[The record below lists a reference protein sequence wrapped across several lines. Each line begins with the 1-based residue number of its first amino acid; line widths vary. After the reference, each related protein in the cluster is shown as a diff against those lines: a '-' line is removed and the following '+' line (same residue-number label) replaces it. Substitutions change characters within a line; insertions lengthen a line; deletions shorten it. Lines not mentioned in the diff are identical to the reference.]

1 MTRKIVA
8 TILGIVAAGTI
19 VAVVEALGHAI
30 YPVPPDLDMNDPLQF
45 QNYVQGLPIGAFLSV
60 LAAWLLG
67 TLGGGLLAC
76 FIVRD
81 KPFVYATIVGAFVLA
96 ATVANL
102 ILVPHPLWFSATAV
116 ITIAAVTYLTGTIA
130 SSQVIAGSRN

>member
-1 MTRKIVA
+1 MTRKIFA
-8 TILGIVAAGTI
+8 TILGIVAAGAI
-19 VAVVEALGHAI
+19 VAVVEALGHTI
-30 YPVPPDLDMNDPLQF
+30 YPAPPDLDMNDPVQF
-45 QNYVQGLPIGAFLSV
+45 RNYVQGLPIGALLAV
-60 LAAWLLG
+60 LAAWLLA

-76 FIVRD
+76 FIVKE

-102 ILVPHPLWFSATAV
+102 ILLPHPLWFSATAV
-116 ITIAAVTYLTGTIA
+116 VTIAAVTYLTGIIA